1 VSASTR
7 NLRLVWGIFDAGR
20 ADLKQK
26 DKPMTDHDWGA
37 ILPIWLLVAPL
48 AIGIFDWIA
57 TSASRA
63 RAHRADH
70 GLTVAPT
77 PQFAQR

>member
-1 VSASTR
+1 
-7 NLRLVWGIFDAGR
+7 
-20 ADLKQK
+20 
-26 DKPMTDHDWGA
+26 MTDHDWGA